1 LKINHLH
8 LLAIA
13 ILASLLLGSCTGTL
27 LLPKGERLYK
37 GAKLKVKPADKHWKT
52 DELEAA
58 LEKDIVLPRRTKSF
72 LGLRP
77 RVGIYN
83 VFHNP
88 NKEKGFGNWVAKSF
102 GKEPVLYEAGII
114 TQHQARMKNTAAAH
128 GFFSVRVDTKV
139 KGFWKK
145 RKLRHKV
152 YLLQPAKIIQ
162 QLQYPADSTDIGRR
176 LSQLQASSLLKLG
189 KPYSFEKLGLERQRL
204 TDSLRNEGWF
214 SLAPESLIFK
224 ADTLDSDSLVNI
236 RLDFKDDVTDREKRR
251 YRISEIIIYPDHDP
265 QTAGELGQRR
275 VEVDSCT
282 AFVFSEMPLKKRVI
296 LDNLRFG
303 CGEYFSNE
311 KYRSTLF
318 RLLNL
323 GFYKFVNIRYEQSVL
338 ADSLLEA
345 HVYLTPQVPK
355 KLEAS
360 VSGIFSKEYYGA
372 QAGLNWQHRN
382 LLGAAET
389 LRLGWEGNWVQY
401 DNSENIF
408 TSETNVS
415 LTLPQRIPGWKMR
428 QKNALTATRFSLQHE
443 LIYYNVLWDTLNNT
457 KLGIGIHSVEG
468 EGGFYWKKNKQGTV
482 THELNPLNAGVQFSQ
497 FSIAGLKGTVLAD
510 IPNDDTGFLLTFA
523 TQVRLKPNY
532 AFVFDNRPVG
542 KPKYPTV
549 FRQRFVLNGSGFL
562 LPKAVAEATNLG
574 YPLNFF
580 TETDLR
586 QYLQLQRKTTF
597 AYRLAFSSAFVLS
610 EQSGFTPLDLY
621 TIGGPSS
628 VRAFRPRYIGP
639 GTRLPDDL
647 ISSEGDN
654 LVVNNRI
661 GNLLLLGSV
670 ELRQQLGKNWELA
683 AFYDAGNIWFTQSA
697 GGTAEEQFGSDF
709 YEELASGAGLGIRF
723 NLSLFILRLDLAVPV
738 SKPYLPLG
746 SRWIGQSGYGSVA
759 PQVNFAFGH
768 PF

>member
-1 LKINHLH
+1 M
-8 LLAIA
+8 AIA
-13 ILASLLLGSCTGTL
+13 ILASLVLSSCMSTW

-37 GAKLKVKPADKHWKT
+37 GAKIRLKPAGKHWKT
-52 DELEAA
+52 AELEAA
-58 LEKDIVLPRRTKSF
+58 LEKDIVLPRRSKSF
-72 LGLRP
+72 LGMRP

-83 VFHNP
+83 IFHNRK
-88 NKEKGFGNWVAKSF
+88 KEKGFRNWVAKSF
-102 GKEPVLYEAGII
+102 GKQPVLNNTGII
-114 TQHQARMKNTAAAH
+114 TQHQTRMKNTAAAH
-128 GFFSVRVDTKV
+128 GFFSVRVVTKV

-145 RKLRHKV
+145 KKLRHKV
-152 YLLQPAKIIQ
+152 YLLQPAKRIH
-162 QLQYPADSTDIGRR
+162 QLNYPADSTELGRR

-214 SLAPESLIFK
+214 YLSPENLIFK
-224 ADTLDSDSLVNI
+224 ADTLNSDSLVNI
-236 RLDFKDDVTDREKRR
+236 RLEFKDDVTDREKRR
-251 YRISEIIIYPDHDP
+251 YRISEIVIYPDHDP
-265 QTAGELGQRR
+265 QTAGEMGQQR
-275 VEVDSCT
+275 EAVDSCT

-323 GFYKFVNIRYEQSVL
+323 GFYKFVNIRYEQSGL

-360 VSGIFSKEYYGA
+360 VSGIFSNNYYGA
-372 QAGLNWQHRN
+372 QSGLSWLHRN
-382 LLGAAET
+382 LFGAAEN
-389 LRLGWEGNWVQY
+389 LRIGWEGNWVQY
-401 DNSENIF
+401 DKSQSIF
-408 TSETNVS
+408 TSDIKAS
-415 LTLPQRIPGWKMR
+415 LTLPQRIPGFKMR
-428 QKNALTATRFSLQHE
+428 QKNALTATRVSFLHQLYFYQEPFGSDT
-443 LIYYNVLWDTLNNT
+443 VLN
-457 KLGIGIHSVEG
+457 ISIHNFEG
-468 EGGFYWKKNKQGTV
+468 EGGFYWKKNKQGTI
-482 THELNPLNAGVQFSQ
+482 THELNPINASLQFTHFNLDS
-497 FSIAGLKGTVLAD
+497 LKEFILLAV
-510 IPNDDTGFLLTFA
+510 PFDTSAFLLQFV
-523 TQVRLKPNY
+523 TQVKLKPSY
-532 AFVFDNRPVG
+532 AFVFDNRSLG
-542 KPKYPTV
+542 TPKWPTV

-562 LPKAVAEATNLG
+562 LPKDIANAADLG

-580 TETDLR
+580 TETDFR
-586 QYLQLQRKTTF
+586 QYLKLQRKTTL

-647 ISSEGDN
+647 IVTDGDN
-654 LVVNNRI
+654 LVVNNHI
-661 GNLLLLGSV
+661 GNLMLLGSV

-683 AFYDAGNIWFTQSA
+683 AFYDAGNIWFTKSA
-697 GGTAEEQFGSDF
+697 GGTEEEQFTSDF
-709 YEELASGAGLGIRF
+709 YNELASGAGLGIRY
-723 NLSLFILRLDLAVPV
+723 NLSLFILRLDLAIPI
-738 SKPYLPLG
+738 SKPYQPLG
-746 SRWIGQSGYGSVA
+746 SRWIGQPDYGSFA
-759 PQVNFAFGH
+759 PQFNFAFGH